1 MTEVRESPPAIAVT
15 DEQMVLGEGVR
26 WDARRGELLRLDI
39 LEGRV
44 FRDRVAAD
52 GSLVPVR
59 DYRLPTTV
67 GAIAPITGDDGW
79 VLAAGRGVTHLR
91 PDGSHRVVVE
101 LVGEGTRMNDATCDP
116 QGRLWAGAMAEDH
129 APGGGSLFRVE
140 GDGRFEQMLD
150 GLTIP
155 NGAGWSPDGRTMYFI
170 DSGPKTVHA
179 FDFDGTSGT
188 ISNQRVLIRIPDDLG
203 GPDGMTV
210 DAAGHLWIAV
220 YGAAQVRRH
229 APDGSLVAVYP
240 VPATQTTCCAFAGE
254 RLDRLYVTTATEFWT
269 DEQRRA
275 SPGDGLVYRVD
286 AVTGV
291 TGRPA
296 SPFVPDRHWWS
307 DIVRAR

>member
-1 MTEVRESPPAIAVT
+1 VSEVRDTPPAVAVT
-15 DEQMVLGEGVR
+15 SEQLVLGEGIR
-26 WDARRGELLRLDI
+26 WDGRRNELLRLDI

-52 GSLVPVR
+52 GSLLPVR
-59 DYRLPTTV
+59 EYRLPTTV
-67 GAIAPITGDDGW
+67 GAIAPVAGDDGW
-79 VLAAGRGVTHLR
+79 VLAAGRGITHLD
-91 PDGSHRVVVE
+91 PDGMHRVVVE

-129 APGGGSLFRVE
+129 APGGGALFRVD
-140 GDGRFEQMLD
+140 GDGRFERMLD

-179 FDFDGTSGT
+179 FDFDGAAGA
-188 ISNQRVLIRIPDDLG
+188 ISNGRVLIRIPDHLG

-210 DAAGHLWIAV
+210 DAAGDLWIAV
-220 YGAAQVRRH
+220 YGAAQVRRY

-275 SPGDGLVYRVD
+275 SRGDGLVYRVD

-291 TGRPA
+291 AGRA
-296 SPFVPDRHWWS
+296 AFEFALGR
-307 DIVRAR
+307 

>member
-1 MTEVRESPPAIAVT
+1 MNAVHVTPPAVAVT
-15 DEQMVLGEGVR
+15 GEQMVLGEGVR
-26 WDARRGELLRLDI
+26 WDARRNELLRLDI

-44 FRDRVAAD
+44 FRDRVAVD
-52 GSLVPVR
+52 GSLEPVHE
-59 DYRLPTTV
+59 YRLPTTV
-67 GAIAPITGDDGW
+67 GAIAPVAGDDGW
-79 VLAAGRGVTHLR
+79 VLAAGRGITHLS
-91 PDGSHRVVVE
+91 PDGTHRVFVE
-101 LVGEGTRMNDATCDP
+101 LVAEGTRMNDATCDP

-129 APGGGSLFRVE
+129 APGGGALFRV
-140 GDGRFEQMLD
+140 DGAGGAEQMLD

-170 DSGPKTVHA
+170 DSGPKTVYA
-179 FDFDGTSGT
+179 FDFDGDRGSM
-188 ISNQRVLIRIPDDLG
+188 SNQRALIRIPHDVG

-210 DAAGHLWIAV
+210 DAAGDLWIAV

-229 APDGSLVAVYP
+229 APDGSLRAVYP

-291 TGRPA
+291 TGRAA
-296 SPFVPDRHWWS
+296 SPF
-307 DIVRAR
+307 ALAG

>member
-1 MTEVRESPPAIAVT
+1 MSGDENAPAAVAVT
-15 DEQMVLGEGVR
+15 DEQLVLGEGVR
-26 WDARRGELLRLDI
+26 WDARRDELLRLDI

-52 GSLVPVR
+52 GSLVPVQQ
-59 DYRLPTTV
+59 YRLPTAV

-79 VLAAGRGVTHLR
+79 LLAAGRGLTHLA
-91 PDGSHRVVVE
+91 PEGHHTELLE
-101 LVGEGTRMNDATCDP
+101 LVGEGARMNDATCDP
-116 QGRLWAGAMAEDH
+116 QGRLWAGSMADDH
-129 APGGGSLFRVE
+129 RPGGGALFRVD
-140 GDGRFEQMLD
+140 GDGTATTMLD

-170 DSGPKTVHA
+170 DSGARSVYG
-179 FDFDGTSGT
+179 FDFDPAAGT
-188 ISNQRVLIRIPDDLG
+188 ISAQRVVVRIPDDLG

-229 APDGSLVAVYP
+229 APDGSLVATYA
-240 VPATQTTCCAFAGE
+240 VPAAQSTCCAFAGE

-275 SPGDGLVYRVD
+275 EPAAGLVYRLD
-286 AVTGV
+286 AVQGV

-296 SPFVPDRHWWS
+296 SPFVPQTGWWS
-307 DIVRAR
+307 SVAG